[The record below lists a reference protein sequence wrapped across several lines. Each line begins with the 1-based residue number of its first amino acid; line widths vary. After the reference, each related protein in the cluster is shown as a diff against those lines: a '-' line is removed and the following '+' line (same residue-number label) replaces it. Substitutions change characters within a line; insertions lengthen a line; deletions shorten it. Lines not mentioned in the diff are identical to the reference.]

1 MRYSI
6 LGTWT
11 TLGDP
16 TNVLSHVWGEVSN
29 ISNISIAEVLKTS
42 SGYLNLLA
50 IKKHRI

>member
-29 ISNISIAEVLKTS
+29 ISNGKYCRGSENVQSVLK
-42 SGYLNLLA
+42 LICN
-50 IKKHRI
+50 

>member
-16 TNVLSHVWGEVSN
+16 TNVHSHVWGEVSN
-29 ISNISIAEVLKTS
+29 ISNVSIVELTKTS
-42 SGYLNLLA
+42 RKLLNLLA
-50 IKKHRI
+50 IKTS

>member
-16 TNVLSHVWGEVSN
+16 TNVHSHVWGEVSN
-29 ISNISIAEVLKTS
+29 ISNDKYCRGYENIQKAFKLIS
-42 SGYLNLLA
+42 N
-50 IKKHRI
+50 